1 MTQIIFYEK
10 PGCSNNTRQKQ
21 MLAAAGHDLD
31 VRSLLTEAWTPELLR
46 SFFEGKPVEAWFN
59 KAAPKVKSGEIN
71 PAAVDADAALAMMIA
86 EPILIRRPLMEAGGR
101 RNAGFDPTEVEAWVG
116 LEKAHAHPADLES
129 CRRSTNPSAAATA
142 AASPLP
148 SAADAAVSQ
157 IPSAAN
163 AAVSQIN
170 ETKPA

>member
-1 MTQIIFYEK
+1 VTQIIFYEK
-10 PGCSNNTRQKQ
+10 PGCSNNTRQKA
-21 MLAAAGHDLD
+21 MLSAAGHELD

-46 SFFEGKPVEAWFN
+46 SFFGGKPVEAWFN

-71 PAAVDADAALAMMIA
+71 PAAVEAETALAMMIA

-101 RNAGFDPTEVEAWVG
+101 RNVGFDPIEVEAWVG

-129 CRRSTNPSAAATA
+129 CRRGTTPSAAEPFAA
-142 AASPLP
+142 AEPVPSEPALAASPL
-148 SAADAAVSQ
+148 
-157 IPSAAN
+157 
-163 AAVSQIN
+163 N